1 MQKLKDFYNNLSIEN
16 KARAEGALAVVIAYI
31 VFGVIAYFL

>member
-16 KARAEGALAVVIAYI
+16 KARTEGALAVVIVYI
-31 VFGVIAYFL
+31 AIKLVAYFL